1 MKAGPAPLLEGLV
14 TEAEA
19 AALRERLRP
28 HLQPFHRPDRGRYAM
43 DDSGSE
49 AALCTR
55 LAARAATELGLPLLP
70 VQARWQRFVH
80 GDYALM
86 LDDACRWPGLGASV
100 ELVLDV
106 SAAGSDEAQVVY
118 TGPEGTLW
126 VPQQPCTAALIDRRS
141 PLTRYD
147 RYLSQRVGSAEVFR
161 LSLALASA
169 TPPAAP

>member
-1 MKAGPAPLLEGLV
+1 MNAGPAPLLEGWV

-28 HLQPFHRPDRGRYAM
+28 RLQPFHRPDRGRYAV

-49 AALCTR
+49 AALCAH
-55 LAARAATELGLPLLP
+55 LAARAAAEMGLPLVP
-70 VQARWQRFVH
+70 VQARWQRFMH

-86 LDDACRWPGLGASV
+86 LDDACRWPGLSASV
-100 ELVLDV
+100 ELVLDI

-126 VPQQPCTAALIDRRS
+126 VPQQPGAAALIDRRS

-147 RYLSQRVGSAEVFR
+147 RYLSQRVGNTEVFR
-161 LSLALASA
+161 LSLALASV
-169 TPPAAP
+169 TPPTAP